1 MNAQRNRGMYL
12 RVGERRA
19 EIRKSRK
26 ISQAKLAKL
35 LGIVEGT
42 IQNYEHGRN
51 EPNIT
56 RLYDAKRGRQPR
68 VEYICRHSQQQIACL
83 PVVPIGKQA
92 QIRNVQQQI
101 ACLPVVPIGKQA
113 QIRNVVVC
121 HLSVGRCEY
130 AFRSTLASGSPARC
144 APLPKPR
151 ISACSTFNSPKP
163 TAVRSSCRLRSSVN
177 CLSSL
182 PKSALARC
190 GLRRSR
196 PCADARHRQTVNEWP
211 VPTGH
216 RVQRPVQRT
225 CNGSNKFVS
234 NCERPD
240 A

>member
-1 MNAQRNRGMYL
+1 MECCDRATSLVLSAVHGCFIGKPRKPCCGQGMKVAL
-12 RVGERRA
+12 VV
-19 EIRKSRK
+19 
-26 ISQAKLAKL
+26 LA
-35 LGIVEGT
+35 V
-42 IQNYEHGRN
+42 
-51 EPNIT
+51 
-56 RLYDAKRGRQPR
+56 
-68 VEYICRHSQQQIACL
+68 RHS
-83 PVVPIGKQA
+83 
-92 QIRNVQQQI
+92 QQQI

-216 RVQRPVQRT
+216 RVQRPRATGV
-225 CNGSNKFVS
+225 
-234 NCERPD
+234 
-240 A
+240 